1 MRTRILVLA
10 GATLLLASP
19 EASVAAGPGRGWC
32 GALPGRPLD
41 TVWAHRERAS
51 RSEGRHRLAS
61 SRDTSFAVGQIAV
74 LMDEGELALLRNAL
88 DLANTSVSFTPV
100 PGGYR
105 VARGATPLAPDAGT
119 PVALSDDDSRE
130 VALPFAFPFFG
141 ESYNRAFVNS
151 DGNLTFGARDS
162 ASTPRRIGRLVGG
175 PARVAPLLTDLDP
188 STGGAVTVQ
197 ALGDRF
203 VVTWRAVPTFDT
215 QILNTLQAVLHA
227 DGRLDFV
234 YGDLNETFDEGVTGI
249 APGAGAGGVLAVDFA
264 NASGQSGGGAIAE
277 SFRSGSQI
285 DEVAVARKYFQ
296 SFPDEVQQLVVFT
309 DRRLAGVGTFAY
321 EQGVKNEISGLGD
334 ETYDF
339 SAEYGSAGRLESFVM
354 MDVITKYPED
364 PSTLFLAGVD
374 SALSVLAHESGHRW
388 LTRALFR
395 DPSGTV
401 SDALLGRQLA
411 HWSFFMNSSASF
423 LEGNEIQDLGA
434 GQFRTT
440 GSSLRYGPLD
450 QYLMGLRSPEEVP
463 SFFYVADVPVTAG
476 SREQNPAVGVLLTGT
491 RRDVSIGDVIAAI
504 GPRLPSASR
513 APTVLRQAFVFVASQ
528 DPPSEA
534 VLAKLERLRAAF
546 PAFYAAGTEGRG
558 QVDPRVN

>member
-1 MRTRILVLA
+1 MRTRTLFLA
-10 GATLLLASP
+10 GASLLLAGPQTSL
-19 EASVAAGPGRGWC
+19 AAGPGRGWC

-41 TVWAHRERAS
+41 TVWAHREKAS
-51 RSEGRHRLAS
+51 RSGGRQALAS

-74 LMDEGELALLRNAL
+74 LIDEGDLALLRNAL
-88 DLANTSVSFTPV
+88 DLATVSVSFTPIT
-100 PGGYR
+100 GGYR
-105 VARGATPLAPDAGT
+105 VSRGATPLAPDPGT
-119 PVALSDDDSRE
+119 PVPLGDDDSRE
-130 VALPFAFPFFG
+130 IALPFAFPFFG
-141 ESYNRAFVNS
+141 GSYDRAFLNS
-151 DGNLTFGARDS
+151 DGNLTFGEPDS
-162 ASTPRRIGRLVGG
+162 ASSARRIGRLVGG
-175 PARVAPLLTDLDP
+175 PPRVAPLLTDLDP
-188 STGGAVTVQ
+188 STGGSVTVQ

-215 QILNTLQAVLHA
+215 QIPNTLQAVLYA

-234 YGDLNETFDEGVTGI
+234 YGDLNEAFDEGVTGI
-249 APGAGAGGVLAVDFA
+249 APGAGAGGVLAVDFLNA
-264 NASGQSGGGAIAE
+264 NGQSGGGAIAE

-296 SFPDEVQQLVVFT
+296 SFPDEVEQLVVFT
-309 DRRLAGVGTFAY
+309 DRRLAGAGTFAY

-334 ETYDF
+334 EVYDF
-339 SAEYGSAGRLESFVM
+339 SAEYGSAGRLASFVM

-364 PSTLFLAGVD
+364 PTTLFLAGVD

-395 DPSGTV
+395 DASGAV

-423 LEGNEIQDLGA
+423 LEGNEIQDLGG

-440 GSSLRYGPLD
+440 GASLRYGPLD
-450 QYLMGLRSPEEVP
+450 QYLMGLRAPEEVP
-463 SFFYVADVPVTAG
+463 SFFYVADVPVTGG
-476 SREQNPAVGVLLTGT
+476 SREQNPALGVLLTGT
-491 RRDVSIGDVIAAI
+491 RRDVSVGDVIAAI
-504 GPRLPSASR
+504 GPRVPPASQ
-513 APTVLRQAFVFVASQ
+513 APTVLRQALVFVAAQ
-528 DPPSEA
+528 GPPSEA
-534 VLAKLERLRAAF
+534 TLAKLERLRAAF